1 MAKKLTVAL
10 VAITALAS
18 VKGAA
23 VLDTLSAF
31 TASPV
36 YAEEPAETD
45 APPISEMDPIK
56 ESQTAKESPVE
67 AAPVTPRELLVAI
80 EMERDKLNEWQN
92 RLEEQEATL
101 SLAQS
106 TLDAKAVELRAL
118 KDELDLLL
126 SRSVRENTED
136 VARLVAIYKAMK
148 PVQAATIMNDA
159 GIEVAVLV
167 LSAMEP
173 RNSGPIIALMQP
185 IRARAISK
193 IILERSRL
201 PGDQRLVNVTLD

>member
-10 VAITALAS
+10 FALATLAS
-18 VKGAA
+18 FKGAA
-23 VLDTLSAF
+23 VMETLGAFSAG
-31 TASPV
+31 PV
-36 YAEEPAETD
+36 YAKAAEESD
-45 APPISEMDPIK
+45 DSPITEMDPVE
-56 ESQTAKESPVE
+56 ESNAQD
-67 AAPVTPRELLVAI
+67 APETPRELLVAI
-80 EMERDKLNEWQN
+80 KMEREKLTEWQN
-92 RLEEQEATL
+92 RLEEQEATI

-106 TLDAKAVELRAL
+106 TLDAKAVELNAL

-126 SRSVRENTED
+126 SRSVRENTDD

-148 PVQAATIMNDA
+148 PVQAATIMNEA
-159 GIEVAVLV
+159 GIEVSVLV

-173 RNSGPIIALMQP
+173 RNSGPIIALMLP

>member
-10 VAITALAS
+10 VALTALAS

-31 TASPV
+31 TAGPV
-36 YAEEPAETD
+36 YAEAPAETD
-45 APPISEMDPIK
+45 APPITEMDPIK
-56 ESQTAKESPVE
+56 ESETAQESPVAE
-67 AAPVTPRELLVAI
+67 TPVTPRELLVAI
-80 EMERDKLNEWQN
+80 EMERDKLTEWQN
-92 RLEEQEATL
+92 RLEEQEATI

-106 TLDAKAVELRAL
+106 TLDAKAVELTAL
-118 KDELDLLL
+118 KNELDLLL

-159 GIEVAVLV
+159 GIEVSVLV
-167 LSAMEP
+167 LSAMAP